1 MLLAG
6 ACAAGTSADGG
17 QQHTTADAGLAAAA
31 AALQRL
37 AADAAGRQGSNASSI
52 GCNGGPCPC
61 AECKACC
68 CSQQLQQAESA
79 ALFQHP
85 LAPPQQRRG
94 RQVAERAHTEMQ
106 HWLEGYFNSSASQLT
121 STRLQAAQVRHTA
134 VRAAAA
140 VAATAAAPQAEPAAG
155 GAVDVPSLVPRCDA
169 ACSRASAAE
178 VLAARERHGKPLPL
192 RWQPFF
198 RGPPALGGHCQWGEQ
213 RRRRLPATATQGES
227 AKGLSGD
234 STGGQQSGGHRQV
247 CGPLVGRKEQ
257 WVPLLGE
264 SCQPAVVPRIAEA
277 QDLVQTCAAP
287 LPLLLPLLVAR
298 AGGSTT
304 LPLQPLTSCCCTT
317 ATPASCAARTAR
329 R

>member
-192 RWQPFF
+192 RWQPFSED
-198 RGPPALGGHCQWGEQ
+198 PQ
-213 RRRRLPATATQGES
+213 RWVATA
-227 AKGLSGD
+227 SGK
-234 STGGQQSGGHRQV
+234 SSGGAACRLRQPREKV
-247 CGPLVGRKEQ
+247 QKDYLVIAPVGNNLAVIDRCVGR
-257 WVPLLGE
+257 WL
-264 SCQPAVVPRIAEA
+264 
-277 QDLVQTCAAP
+277 
-287 LPLLLPLLVAR
+287 
-298 AGGSTT
+298 AGRNSG
-304 LPLQPLTSCCCTT
+304 CHC
-317 ATPASCAARTAR
+317 
-329 R
+329 